1 MKIRKR
7 TWKTKSGIR
16 VGWIVDYYDAEG
28 QRQRRQFETR
38 GEAKLWGRRV
48 EAEMEAGTHT
58 PDSKTATVGEASQLW
73 LRRAETEGLE
83 QSTKRQYQTHV
94 DLHICP
100 IDDEGFAVDGFTVN
114 GVKLA
119 EIKLSRLT
127 KPQIEKFRDYLLTRN
142 SRATARKILVSFKS
156 ILNEAKRQGLIA
168 RNPADEIVIKED
180 TRNKPLLTEGQDFP
194 SRQEVRAVISTVSDL
209 WLRAF
214 IVVAVFAGMRASELR
229 GLSWP
234 DVDYD
239 RRIIR
244 VRQRASQ
251 WGELGPPKS
260 KAGRRDIPMDD
271 LVAEALKEWEAVCP
285 AGEHKL
291 VFPNG
296 VGNIESHGNI
306 MNRGWYPLQVASG
319 VSRPLLD
326 DEDKP
331 IFDKDGNAV
340 MDAKYDLHSL
350 RHFCASVW
358 IEQGFSAKRLQTMLG
373 HATITVTF
381 DLYGHM
387 LDRAEDDRAKMAA
400 GRAWV
405 LGENRAAVA

>member
-1 MKIRKR
+1 VKVRKR
-7 TWKTKSGIR
+7 TWTTKSGIQT
-16 VGWIVDYYDAEG
+16 GFIVDYYDAEG
-28 QRQRRQFETR
+28 ERQRRQFESHAQ
-38 GEAKLWGRRV
+38 AKRWGRRV
-48 EAEMEAGTHT
+48 EAELYAGTHT
-58 PDSKTATVGEASQLW
+58 PDSKTATVGEAAQLW
-73 LRRAETEGLE
+73 LTRAVTEGLE
-83 QSTKRQYQTHV
+83 ESTKRQYQTHV

-100 IDDEGFAVDGFTVN
+100 FDEEGFTVN

-127 KPQIEKFRDYLLTRN
+127 KPQTEKFRDHLLTHN
-142 SRATARKILVSFKS
+142 SRAMARKIFVSFRS

-168 RNPADEIVIKED
+168 RNPADEVVIKED
-180 TRNKPLLTEGQDFP
+180 MRNKPLLTEGRDFP
-194 SRQEVRAVISTVSDL
+194 SRQEVRAVISTVSDP

-214 IVVAVFAGMRASELR
+214 VIMAVFAGMRASELR

-244 VRQRASQ
+244 VRQRANQ
-251 WGELGPPKS
+251 WGQLGPPKS

-271 LVAEALKEWEAVCP
+271 LVAAALKAWEAECP
-285 AGEHKL
+285 AGEYNL

-296 VGNIESHGNI
+296 IGNIESHGNI
-306 MNRGWYPLQVASG
+306 MNRRWYPLQVAAG
-319 VSRPLLD
+319 VNRPLLD
-326 DEDKP
+326 DVNKP
-331 IFDKDGNAV
+331 IRDKDGNLV

-405 LGENRAAVA
+405 LGEAKAAAG

>member
-1 MKIRKR
+1 MR
-7 TWKTKSGIR
+7 TWKTKSG
-16 VGWIVDYYDAEG
+16 VQTGWIADYQDAEG
-28 QRQRRQFETR
+28 QRQRRQFESH
-38 GEAKLWGRRV
+38 GDAKRWGRRV

-58 PDSKTATVGEASQLW
+58 PDSKTATVVEAAQLW
-73 LRRAETEGLE
+73 LKRAETEGLE
-83 QSTKRQYQTHV
+83 ESTKRQYQTHV

-100 IDDEGFAVDGFTVN
+100 SGEGFTVN
-114 GVKLA
+114 EVKLA

-127 KPQIEKFRDYLLTRN
+127 KPNFEKFRDYLLTHN
-142 SRATARKILVSFKS
+142 SRATARKIFVSFKS

-180 TRNKPLLTEGQDFP
+180 MRNKPLLTEGRDFP
-194 SRQEVRAVISTVSDL
+194 TRQEVRAIITTVTDP

-214 IVVAVFAGMRASELR
+214 IIVAVFAGMRASELR

-234 DVDYD
+234 DVDYS

-244 VRQRASQ
+244 VRERANQ
-251 WGELGPPKS
+251 WSKLGPPKS

-271 LVAEALKEWEAVCP
+271 LVAETLRAWKAECP
-285 AGEHKL
+285 VGELKL

-306 MNRGWYPLQVASG
+306 MNRGWYPLQVAAG
-319 VSRPLLD
+319 VSRPLFD
-326 DEDKP
+326 GENNP
-331 IFDKDGNAV
+331 IRAKDGNPV
-340 MDAKYDLHSL
+340 MDAKYNLHSL

-358 IEQGFSAKRLQTMLG
+358 IEQRFAAKRLQTMLG

-405 LGENRAAVA
+405 FGEDKVAAD

>member
-7 TWKTKSGIR
+7 TWKTMSGLQTA
-16 VGWIVDYYDAEG
+16 WIADYYDAEG
-28 QRQRRQFETR
+28 QRQRRQFKKHA
-38 GEAKLWGRRV
+38 EAKQWGRRI
-48 EAEMEAGTHT
+48 EAELHAGTHV
-58 PDSKTATVGEASQLW
+58 PDSKTATVREAAQVW
-73 LRRAETEGLE
+73 LNRAETEGLE
-83 QSTKRQYQTHV
+83 KSTKLQYKTHV

-100 IDDEGFAVDGFTVN
+100 VVGEGFTVN
-114 GVKLA
+114 GIRLS

-127 KPQIEKFRDYLLTRN
+127 KPQIEKFRDYLLSHN
-142 SRATARKILVSFKS
+142 SRALARKIFVSFKS
-156 ILNEAKRQGLIA
+156 ILNEAKRQGLLN
-168 RNPADEIVIKED
+168 RSPADEVVIKED
-180 TRNKPLLTEGQDFP
+180 TRNKPLVTEGRDFP
-194 SRQEVRAVISTVSDL
+194 TRQEVRAVIQTVTAP

-214 IVVAVFAGMRASELR
+214 VILAVFAGMRASELR

-234 DVDYD
+234 DIDYD

-244 VRQRASQ
+244 VRQRANQ

-271 LVAEALKEWEAVCP
+271 LVAETLKAWKAECP
-285 AGEHKL
+285 AGDLNL

-296 VGNIESHGNI
+296 SGNIESHGNI
-306 MNRGWYPLQVASG
+306 MNRGWYPLQIAAG
-319 VSRPLLD
+319 LSRPLLD
-326 DEDKP
+326 DEGSP
-331 IFDKDGNAV
+331 IQDENGNRV

-373 HATITVTF
+373 HVTIAITF
-381 DLYGHM
+381 DLYGHL
-387 LDRAEDDRAKMAA
+387 LDRAEDDQAKMAA

-405 LGENRAAVA
+405 LGEAKAAAD